1 MNYSQNDLPVRI
13 HHGEMVTL
21 DDGTVVRYDSNGD
34 AKDVF
39 LDDSYA
45 PTVQLF
51 PDCDHVFTAGGNTF
65 KVTALFEDA
74 LIVEKL

>member
-1 MNYSQNDLPVRI
+1 MDYTEKDLPVRI
-13 HHGEMVTL
+13 HHGEVVNL
-21 DDGTVVRYDSNGD
+21 DNGTVVRFDSNGE

-51 PDCDHVFTAGGNTF
+51 PDCDHVFDAGGSTF